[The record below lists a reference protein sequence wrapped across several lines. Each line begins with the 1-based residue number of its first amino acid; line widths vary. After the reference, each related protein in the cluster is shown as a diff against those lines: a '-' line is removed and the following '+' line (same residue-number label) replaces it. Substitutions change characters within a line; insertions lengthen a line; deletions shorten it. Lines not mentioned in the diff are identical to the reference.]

1 MEWCNILLVGFT
13 LLTAILIGWQILSLI
28 KIEQI
33 KKKIK
38 HTKENNLQNMLKS
51 QYLSSRAISMYYYS
65 YINKDKYAI
74 NDWNYNYIDES
85 ISVISYLAAM
95 NKKEEVEKHVKNLV
109 KTIKEDNIYISREDK
124 SRLYSRINS
133 ELKNK
138 IDESLYSMLILQ
150 IECIND

>member
-1 MEWCNILLVGFT
+1 
-13 LLTAILIGWQILSLI
+13 
-28 KIEQI
+28 
-33 KKKIK
+33 
-38 HTKENNLQNMLKS
+38 
-51 QYLSSRAISMYYYS
+51 MYYYS
-65 YINKDKYAI
+65 YINKDRYTI

-95 NKKEEVEKHVKNLV
+95 NKKEEVEKYIKNLV
-109 KTIKEDNIYISREDK
+109 KTIKEDNIYISRKDK
-124 SRLYSRINS
+124 SELYSRINS

>member
-1 MEWCNILLVGFT
+1 
-13 LLTAILIGWQILSLI
+13 
-28 KIEQI
+28 
-33 KKKIK
+33 
-38 HTKENNLQNMLKS
+38 
-51 QYLSSRAISMYYYS
+51 MYYYS
-65 YINKDKYAI
+65 YINKDKYTI